1 LRLAARLTSCYR
13 SPRVEMWY
21 GSSVEIFSSHER
33 THIFI
38 MRIFRRVLVGM
49 RPCFQTSI
57 HQTDPFFAGRSQNR
71 ISFVMRNSNEVLAGS
86 GLVRHVRSLLFDT
99 RHAAR
104 VLYDR
109 GRTQKT
115 GFTSGKIIESLDF
128 HLLYFQCCCS
138 RRIAD
143 WYPFRWVIVS
153 S

>member
-1 LRLAARLTSCYR
+1 MRLAARLTSCYR
-13 SPRVEMWY
+13 SPRVVMWY

-49 RPCFQTSI
+49 RPCFQASI
-57 HQTDPFFAGRSQNR
+57 AHQTDPFFAGRSQNR

-109 GRTQKT
+109 GNTKKRGSNQGKSLNLL
-115 GFTSGKIIESLDF
+115 TSIYFIFNAVAREESPIGIHSVGL
-128 HLLYFQCCCS
+128 S
-138 RRIAD
+138 
-143 WYPFRWVIVS
+143 
-153 S
+153 